1 MLGARCRSRGGDMTT
16 CSLVRSTGRRGWTL
30 RCDLCEHTFEVAVAD
45 RPEAVAFARTNGWI
59 VGDRTWCPMC
69 AATHTTRRT
78 A

>member
-1 MLGARCRSRGGDMTT
+1 MFIGAIHRQTWLDIAMRS
-16 CSLVRSTGRRGWTL
+16 VRAQ
-30 RCDLCEHTFEVAVAD
+30 FEVAVAD

-59 VGDRTWCPMC
+59 VGDRTWCPLC